1 MRFIFIFSTKRNMKR
16 SLTIILLLVILLLTE
31 AFSMSIWKQRFQEQS
46 QRNNEKEIERM
57 LEKLDMATIASWLK
71 EIERELYQMKENH
84 KRKLEEEIRKKQEEE
99 MKRIK
104 LMQSFV
110 KTYLGDASVMKDF
123 FANRII

>member
-1 MRFIFIFSTKRNMKR
+1 
-16 SLTIILLLVILLLTE
+16 
-31 AFSMSIWKQRFQEQS
+31 MSIWKQRFQEQS
-46 QRNNEKEIERM
+46 QRNKEIERM
-57 LEKLDMATIASWLK
+57 LEKLDMATLASWLK
-71 EIERELYQMKENH
+71 VLERELFQMKENH